1 MGITLKNKPSIFTI
15 FKEYS
20 LMAFGMFLYS
30 FGWICC
36 ILPADAAG
44 GGASGISLL
53 IYHIT
58 GGAISVGTMV
68 LIINAILLI
77 IAGFVVG
84 WNFGIKT
91 IYCVVVMSV
100 IMHFL
105 QMWFTAPDGW
115 VAQEVVASTIK
126 GFLND
131 YPNLAQLLSD
141 LSPNLSTETVD
152 AITNLPATLSN
163 PENAT
168 LANIAPRALPS
179 DISNNIVIDLI
190 GKWKEGAETLPI
202 KLKDILPNIHGESKP
217 IVDVFRLD
225 NRLLSAI
232 LGGICSGVGVAICF
246 QQGGST
252 GGSDIVVMIVNK
264 FYTISYGKFIRYTDG
279 VIISSALFLPEI
291 GIDGVIYGFVM
302 VAEFSYTVDMILS
315 GNQQS
320 SQIFIVSKDY
330 KAVAD
335 AINNEAK
342 RGATV
347 IDAMGWYSKDNSKVV
362 MCVCR
367 KRDLA
372 MVLKVVRS
380 VDPDAFITIG
390 SVMGVYGKGFDALNK
405 I

>member
-1 MGITLKNKPSIFTI
+1 MGISLNKTSVATTI
-15 FKEYS
+15 KEYV

-36 ILPADAAG
+36 ILPANAAG
-44 GGASGISLL
+44 GGATGLSLL
-53 IYHIT
+53 LYHIT
-58 GGAISVGTMV
+58 GGAISIGTMV

-77 IAGFVVG
+77 IAGFIVG

-91 IYCVVVMSV
+91 IYCVVVMSI

-105 QMWFTAPDGW
+105 QVWFTTPDGW
-115 VAQEVVASTIK
+115 VAQIITMRDA
-126 GFLND
+126 L
-131 YPNLAQLLSD
+131 
-141 LSPNLSTETVD
+141 TVPD
-152 AITNLPATLSN
+152 GT
-163 PENAT
+163 
-168 LANIAPRALPS
+168 
-179 DISNNIVIDLI
+179 
-190 GKWKEGAETLPI
+190 
-202 KLKDILPNIHGESKP
+202 
-217 IVDVFRLD
+217 IVDLFNLN

-232 LGGICSGVGVAICF
+232 LGGICSGVGVAMCF

-279 VIISSALFLPEI
+279 VIISSALFLPDV

-302 VAEFSYTVDMILS
+302 MAVFSYTVDMILS

-320 SQIFIVSKDY
+320 SQIFIICKDY
-330 KAVAD
+330 EAMAD

-347 IDAMGWYSKDNSKVV
+347 IDSMGWYSKGNSKIV

-372 MVLKVVRS
+372 MVLKVVRN
-380 VDPDAFITIG
+380 VDPEAFITIG
-390 SVMGVYGKGFDALNK
+390 SVMGVYGKGFEALNK
-405 I
+405 V

>member
-1 MGITLKNKPSIFTI
+1 MGISLKNAPSIFTI

-30 FGWICC
+30 FGWLCC

-44 GGASGISLL
+44 GGATGLSLL

-58 GGAISVGTMV
+58 GGVISIGTMV

-77 IAGFVVG
+77 IAGFIVG
-84 WNFGIKT
+84 WNFGVKT

-105 QMWFTAPDGW
+105 QMWCTIGEAGNWIADLVAPDGML
-115 VAQEVVASTIK
+115 TKI
-126 GFLND
+126 
-131 YPNLAQLLSD
+131 
-141 LSPNLSTETVD
+141 
-152 AITNLPATLSN
+152 N
-163 PENAT
+163 PEG
-168 LANIAPRALPS
+168 IEE
-179 DISNNIVIDLI
+179 I
-190 GKWKEGAETLPI
+190 I
-202 KLKDILPNIHGESKP
+202 KLKDGT
-217 IVDVFRLD
+217 IVDIFNLD

-232 LGGICSGVGVAICF
+232 LGGICSGIGVAVCF

-302 VAEFSYTVDMILS
+302 VAVFSYTVDMILS

-330 KAVAD
+330 QAMAD

-347 IDAMGWYSKDNSKVV
+347 IDAMGWYSKDNSKIV

-380 VDPDAFITIG
+380 VDPEAFITIG

-405 I
+405 V

>member
-1 MGITLKNKPSIFTI
+1 MQLSLNKPNILTI
-15 FKEYS
+15 LKEYS
-20 LMAFGMFLYS
+20 LMFVGMFLYS

-44 GGASGISLL
+44 GGATGLSLL
-53 IYHIT
+53 IYHLT

-68 LIINAILLI
+68 LIINVILLI

-105 QMWFTAPDGW
+105 QVWFTTPTGW
-115 VAQEVVASTIK
+115 VAEFITARDSLEVPDGT
-126 GFLND
+126 
-131 YPNLAQLLSD
+131 
-141 LSPNLSTETVD
+141 
-152 AITNLPATLSN
+152 
-163 PENAT
+163 
-168 LANIAPRALPS
+168 
-179 DISNNIVIDLI
+179 
-190 GKWKEGAETLPI
+190 
-202 KLKDILPNIHGESKP
+202 
-217 IVDVFRLD
+217 IVDLFNLK

-232 LGGICSGVGVAICF
+232 LGGICSGLGVALCF

-264 FYTISYGKFIRYTDG
+264 FYTISYGKFIRYTDA
-279 VIISSALFLPEI
+279 VIIGSALFLPEV
-291 GIDGVIYGFVM
+291 GIDGVIYGYVM
-302 VAEFSYTVDMILS
+302 VAVFSYTVDMILS

-320 SQIFIVSKDY
+320 SQIFIVGKDY
-330 KAVAD
+330 KAIAD

-372 MVLKVVRS
+372 MVLKVVRG
-380 VDPDAFITIG
+380 VDPEAFITIG

-405 I
+405 V

>member
-1 MGITLKNKPSIFTI
+1 MGISLNRTTVATTI
-15 FKEYS
+15 KEYV

-36 ILPADAAG
+36 ILPANAAG
-44 GGASGISLL
+44 GGATGLSLL
-53 IYHIT
+53 IYHIAD
-58 GGAISVGTMV
+58 GAISIGTMV
-68 LIINAILLI
+68 LIINAILLV

-105 QMWFTAPDGW
+105 QVWFTTPEGW
-115 VAQEVVASTIK
+115 VAQIITTRDA
-126 GFLND
+126 L
-131 YPNLAQLLSD
+131 
-141 LSPNLSTETVD
+141 TVPGG
-152 AITNLPATLSN
+152 T
-163 PENAT
+163 
-168 LANIAPRALPS
+168 
-179 DISNNIVIDLI
+179 
-190 GKWKEGAETLPI
+190 
-202 KLKDILPNIHGESKP
+202 
-217 IVDVFRLD
+217 IVDLFNLQ

-232 LGGICSGVGVAICF
+232 LGGICSGVGVAMCF

-264 FYTISYGKFIRYTDG
+264 FYSISYGKFIRYTDG
-279 VIISSALFLPEI
+279 VIISAALFLPDV

-302 VAEFSYTVDMILS
+302 MAVFSYTVDMILS

-320 SQIFIVSKDY
+320 SQIFIVCKDY
-330 KAVAD
+330 KAMAD
-335 AINNEAK
+335 AINTEAK

-372 MVLKVVRS
+372 MVLKIVRNIDS
-380 VDPDAFITIG
+380 EAFITIG
-390 SVMGVYGKGFDALNK
+390 SVMGVYGKGFEALNK
-405 I
+405 V

>member
-1 MGITLKNKPSIFTI
+1 MTTT
-15 FKEYS
+15 KEYI
-20 LMAFGMFLYS
+20 LMTLGMALYS

-36 ILPADAAG
+36 ILPANAAG
-44 GGASGISLL
+44 GGATGLSLL
-53 IYHIT
+53 IYHLT
-58 GGAISVGTMV
+58 GGVISIGTMV
-68 LIINAILLI
+68 LIINAILLV
-77 IAGFVVG
+77 IAGFIVG
-84 WNFGIKT
+84 WKFGIKT

-105 QMWFTAPDGW
+105 QEWFTIGDPNGW
-115 VAQEVVASTIK
+115 VADIITK
-126 GFLND
+126 RD
-131 YPNLAQLLSD
+131 NL
-141 LSPNLSTETVD
+141 
-152 AITNLPATLSN
+152 
-163 PENAT
+163 
-168 LANIAPRALPS
+168 
-179 DISNNIVIDLI
+179 
-190 GKWKEGAETLPI
+190 TLP
-202 KLKDILPNIHGESKP
+202 NGT
-217 IVDVFRLD
+217 IVDLFNLG

-232 LGGICSGVGVAICF
+232 LGGICSGIGVALCF

-264 FYTISYGKFIRYTDG
+264 FYSISYGKFIRYTDSL
-279 VIISSALFLPEI
+279 IISAALFIPDV

-302 VAEFSYTVDMILS
+302 VAVFSYTVDMILS

-320 SQIFIVSKDY
+320 SQIFIICKDY
-330 KAVAD
+330 KAMAD

-372 MVLKVVRS
+372 MVLKVVRA
-380 VDPDAFITIG
+380 VDPEAFITIG

>member
-1 MGITLKNKPSIFTI
+1 MGISLNKTSILST
-15 FKEYS
+15 FKEYL
-20 LMAFGMFLYS
+20 LMALGMFLYS

-36 ILPADAAG
+36 ILPANAAG
-44 GGASGISLL
+44 GGATGLSLL
-53 IYHIT
+53 LYHIT
-58 GGAISVGTMV
+58 GGAISIGTMV
-68 LIINAILLI
+68 LTINAILLI
-77 IAGFVVG
+77 IAGFIVG

-105 QMWFTAPDGW
+105 QIWFTTPDGW
-115 VAQEVVASTIK
+115 VAQII
-126 GFLND
+126 
-131 YPNLAQLLSD
+131 
-141 LSPNLSTETVD
+141 TVRD
-152 AITNLPATLSN
+152 ALTV
-163 PENAT
+163 PEGT
-168 LANIAPRALPS
+168 
-179 DISNNIVIDLI
+179 
-190 GKWKEGAETLPI
+190 
-202 KLKDILPNIHGESKP
+202 
-217 IVDVFRLD
+217 IVDLFNLQ

-232 LGGICSGVGVAICF
+232 LGGICSGVGVALCF

-279 VIISSALFLPEI
+279 VIISSALFLPDV

-302 VAEFSYTVDMILS
+302 VAVFSYTVDMILS

-320 SQIFIVSKDY
+320 NQIFIVCKDY
-330 KAVAD
+330 KAMAD

-347 IDAMGWYSKDNSKVV
+347 IDSIGWYSKEESKIV

-367 KRDLA
+367 KRDQA

-380 VDPDAFITIG
+380 VDPEAFITIG

-405 I
+405 V

>member
-1 MGITLKNKPSIFTI
+1 MGISLNRTTI
-15 FKEYS
+15 GTTIKEYT
-20 LMAFGMFLYS
+20 LMALGMFLYS

-36 ILPADAAG
+36 ILPANAAG
-44 GGASGISLL
+44 GGATGLSLIL
-53 IYHIT
+53 YHIA
-58 GGAISVGTMV
+58 GGAISIGTMV
-68 LIINAILLI
+68 LIINAILLV

-91 IYCVVVMSV
+91 IYCVVVMSI

-105 QMWFTAPDGW
+105 QVWFTTPDGW
-115 VAQEVVASTIK
+115 VAQIITVRDALTV
-126 GFLND
+126 
-131 YPNLAQLLSD
+131 PNG
-141 LSPNLSTETVD
+141 T
-152 AITNLPATLSN
+152 
-163 PENAT
+163 
-168 LANIAPRALPS
+168 
-179 DISNNIVIDLI
+179 
-190 GKWKEGAETLPI
+190 
-202 KLKDILPNIHGESKP
+202 
-217 IVDVFRLD
+217 IVDLFNLQ

-232 LGGICSGVGVAICF
+232 LGGICSGIGVAMCF

-264 FYTISYGKFIRYTDG
+264 FYTISYGKFIRLTDG
-279 VIISSALFLPEI
+279 VIISSALFLPDV

-302 VAEFSYTVDMILS
+302 VAVFSYTVDMILS

-330 KAVAD
+330 KAMAD

-347 IDAMGWYSKDNSKVV
+347 IDAMGWYSKDNSKIV

-372 MVLKVVRS
+372 MVLKIVRN
-380 VDPDAFITIG
+380 VDPEAFITIG
-390 SVMGVYGKGFDALNK
+390 SVMGVYGKGFEALNK
-405 I
+405 V

>member
-1 MGITLKNKPSIFTI
+1 MGISLNKATI
-15 FKEYS
+15 GTTVKEYT
-20 LMAFGMFLYS
+20 LMALGMFLYS

-36 ILPADAAG
+36 ILPANAAG
-44 GGASGISLL
+44 GGATGLSLL

-58 GGAISVGTMV
+58 GGAISIGTMV
-68 LIINAILLI
+68 LIINAILLV

-91 IYCVVVMSV
+91 IYCVVVMSI

-105 QMWFTAPDGW
+105 QVWFTTPDGW
-115 VAQEVVASTIK
+115 VAQMITIRDA
-126 GFLND
+126 LNV
-131 YPNLAQLLSD
+131 PNG
-141 LSPNLSTETVD
+141 T
-152 AITNLPATLSN
+152 
-163 PENAT
+163 
-168 LANIAPRALPS
+168 
-179 DISNNIVIDLI
+179 
-190 GKWKEGAETLPI
+190 
-202 KLKDILPNIHGESKP
+202 
-217 IVDVFRLD
+217 IVDLFNLN

-232 LGGICSGVGVAICF
+232 LGGICSGVGVAMCF

-279 VIISSALFLPEI
+279 VIISSALFLPNV

-302 VAEFSYTVDMILS
+302 VVIFSYTVDMILS

-320 SQIFIVSKDY
+320 SQIFIICKDY
-330 KAVAD
+330 KAMAD

-347 IDAMGWYSKDNSKVV
+347 VDSMGWYSKESSKMV

-405 I
+405 V

>member
-1 MGITLKNKPSIFTI
+1 MGITLNKPNLFTI

-53 IYHIT
+53 IYHLT
-58 GGAISVGTMV
+58 GGAISIGTMV
-68 LIINAILLI
+68 LIINAILLV
-77 IAGFVVG
+77 IAGFIVG

-91 IYCVVVMSV
+91 IYCVLVMSV

-105 QMWFTAPDGW
+105 QVWFTTPDGM
-115 VAQEVVASTIK
+115 VAKIITVRDA
-126 GFLND
+126 
-131 YPNLAQLLSD
+131 LSVPD
-141 LSPNLSTETVD
+141 GT
-152 AITNLPATLSN
+152 
-163 PENAT
+163 
-168 LANIAPRALPS
+168 
-179 DISNNIVIDLI
+179 
-190 GKWKEGAETLPI
+190 
-202 KLKDILPNIHGESKP
+202 
-217 IVDVFRLD
+217 IVDLFNLK

-279 VIISSALFLPEI
+279 VIISSALLLPEI

-302 VAEFSYTVDMILS
+302 VGVFSYTVDMILS

-320 SQIFIVSKDY
+320 TQIFIICKDY
-330 KAVAD
+330 KAMAD
-335 AINNEAK
+335 AINTQAK

-347 IDAMGWYSKDNSKVV
+347 IDSMGWYSKDQSKIV

-367 KRDLA
+367 KRDQS
-372 MVLKVVRS
+372 MVLKVVKQ

-405 I
+405 V

>member
-1 MGITLKNKPSIFTI
+1 MGISLNKTSVLTTI
-15 FKEYS
+15 KEYL
-20 LMAFGMFLYS
+20 LMTLGMTLYS

-44 GGASGISLL
+44 GGATGLSLL
-53 IYHIT
+53 LYHLT
-58 GGAISVGTMV
+58 GGAISIGTMV

-91 IYCVVVMSV
+91 IYCVVSMSV
-100 IMHFL
+100 VMHFL
-105 QMWFTAPDGW
+105 QVWFTVPDGW
-115 VAQEVVASTIK
+115 IAEFIVAR
-126 GFLND
+126 D
-131 YPNLAQLLSD
+131 NL
-141 LSPNLSTETVD
+141 
-152 AITNLPATLSN
+152 
-163 PENAT
+163 T
-168 LANIAPRALPS
+168 LA
-179 DISNNIVIDLI
+179 D
-190 GKWKEGAETLPI
+190 GA
-202 KLKDILPNIHGESKP
+202 
-217 IVDVFRLD
+217 IVDLFNLK

-232 LGGICSGVGVAICF
+232 LGGICSGVGVAMCF

-279 VIISSALFLPEI
+279 IIISSALFIPEV

-302 VAEFSYTVDMILS
+302 VAVFSYTVDMILS

-330 KAVAD
+330 KAVAN
-335 AINNEAK
+335 AINDDAK

-347 IDAMGWYSKDNSKVV
+347 IDAMGWYSKNETKVV

-372 MVLKVVRS
+372 MVLKVVRG
-380 VDPDAFITIG
+380 VDPEAFITIG

-405 I
+405 V

>member
-1 MGITLKNKPSIFTI
+1 MTLG
-15 FKEYS
+15 
-20 LMAFGMFLYS
+20 MALYS

-36 ILPADAAG
+36 ILPANAAG
-44 GGASGISLL
+44 GGATGLSLL
-53 IYHIT
+53 IYHLT
-58 GGAISVGTMV
+58 GGVISIGTMV
-68 LIINAILLI
+68 LIINAILLV
-77 IAGFVVG
+77 IAGFIVG
-84 WNFGIKT
+84 WKFGIKT

-105 QMWFTAPDGW
+105 QEWFTIGDPNGW
-115 VAQEVVASTIK
+115 VAEIITK
-126 GFLND
+126 RD
-131 YPNLAQLLSD
+131 NL
-141 LSPNLSTETVD
+141 
-152 AITNLPATLSN
+152 
-163 PENAT
+163 
-168 LANIAPRALPS
+168 
-179 DISNNIVIDLI
+179 
-190 GKWKEGAETLPI
+190 TLP
-202 KLKDILPNIHGESKP
+202 NGT
-217 IVDVFRLD
+217 IVDLFNLG

-232 LGGICSGVGVAICF
+232 LGGICSGIGVALCF

-264 FYTISYGKFIRYTDG
+264 FYSISYGKFIRYTDSL
-279 VIISSALFLPEI
+279 IISAALFIPDV

-302 VAEFSYTVDMILS
+302 VAVFSYTVDMILS

-320 SQIFIVSKDY
+320 SQIFIICKDY
-330 KAVAD
+330 KAMAD

-372 MVLKVVRS
+372 MVLKVVRA
-380 VDPDAFITIG
+380 VDPEAFITIG

>member
-1 MGITLKNKPSIFTI
+1 MGISLNKATVATTV
-15 FKEYS
+15 KEYV

-36 ILPADAAG
+36 ILPANAAG
-44 GGASGISLL
+44 GGATGLSLL
-53 IYHIT
+53 LYHIA
-58 GGAISVGTMV
+58 GGAISIGTMV

-77 IAGFVVG
+77 IAGFIVG

-91 IYCVVVMSV
+91 IYCVVVMSI

-105 QMWFTAPDGW
+105 QVWFTTPDGW
-115 VAQEVVASTIK
+115 VAQIITMRDALTV
-126 GFLND
+126 
-131 YPNLAQLLSD
+131 PNG
-141 LSPNLSTETVD
+141 T
-152 AITNLPATLSN
+152 
-163 PENAT
+163 
-168 LANIAPRALPS
+168 
-179 DISNNIVIDLI
+179 
-190 GKWKEGAETLPI
+190 
-202 KLKDILPNIHGESKP
+202 
-217 IVDVFRLD
+217 IVDLFNLN

-232 LGGICSGVGVAICF
+232 LGGICSGVGVAMCF

-279 VIISSALFLPEI
+279 VIISAALFLPDV

-302 VAEFSYTVDMILS
+302 MAVFSYTVDMILS

-320 SQIFIVSKDY
+320 SQIFIICKDY
-330 KAVAD
+330 EAMAD

-347 IDAMGWYSKDNSKVV
+347 IDSMGWYSKGNSKIV

-372 MVLKVVRS
+372 MVLKVVRN
-380 VDPDAFITIG
+380 VDPEAFITIG
-390 SVMGVYGKGFDALNK
+390 SVMGFYGKGFEALK
-405 I
+405 KV

>member
-1 MGITLKNKPSIFTI
+1 MGISLNKTSVATTI
-15 FKEYS
+15 KEYV

-36 ILPADAAG
+36 ILPANAAG
-44 GGASGISLL
+44 GGATGLSLL
-53 IYHIT
+53 IYHLAD
-58 GGAISVGTMV
+58 GAISIGTMV
-68 LIINAILLI
+68 LIINAILLV

-105 QMWFTAPDGW
+105 QMWFTTPDGW
-115 VAQEVVASTIK
+115 VAQIITAR
-126 GFLND
+126 
-131 YPNLAQLLSD
+131 
-141 LSPNLSTETVD
+141 D
-152 AITNLPATLSN
+152 AL
-163 PENAT
+163 
-168 LANIAPRALPS
+168 
-179 DISNNIVIDLI
+179 
-190 GKWKEGAETLPI
+190 TLP
-202 KLKDILPNIHGESKP
+202 NGS
-217 IVDVFRLD
+217 IVDLFNLQ

-232 LGGICSGVGVAICF
+232 LGGICSGVGVAMCF

-264 FYTISYGKFIRYTDG
+264 FYSISYGKFIRYTDG
-279 VIISSALFLPEI
+279 VIISSALFLPDV

-302 VAEFSYTVDMILS
+302 VAVFSYTVDMILS

-330 KAVAD
+330 KAMAD
-335 AINNEAK
+335 AINTEAK

-372 MVLKVVRS
+372 MVLKVVRN
-380 VDPDAFITIG
+380 VDPEAFITIG
-390 SVMGVYGKGFDALNK
+390 SVMGVYGKGFEALNK
-405 I
+405 V

>member
-1 MGITLKNKPSIFTI
+1 MGISLNKTSALTTA
-15 FKEYS
+15 KEY
-20 LMAFGMFLYS
+20 LMMTLGMSLYS

-36 ILPADAAG
+36 ILPANAAG
-44 GGASGISLL
+44 GGATGLSLL
-53 IYHIT
+53 IYHLT
-58 GGAISVGTMV
+58 GGAISIGTMV
-68 LIINAILLI
+68 LIINAILLV

-91 IYCVVVMSV
+91 IYCVVSMSV
-100 IMHFL
+100 VMHFL
-105 QMWFTAPDGW
+105 QVWFTVPNGW
-115 VAQEVVASTIK
+115 IAEMIVARDS
-126 GFLND
+126 
-131 YPNLAQLLSD
+131 LS
-141 LSPNLSTETVD
+141 
-152 AITNLPATLSN
+152 
-163 PENAT
+163 
-168 LANIAPRALPS
+168 
-179 DISNNIVIDLI
+179 
-190 GKWKEGAETLPI
+190 
-202 KLKDILPNIHGESKP
+202 LPNGT
-217 IVDVFRLD
+217 IVDLFNLK

-279 VIISSALFLPEI
+279 IIISSALFLPDV

-302 VAEFSYTVDMILS
+302 VAVFSYTVDMILS

-320 SQIFIVSKDY
+320 NQIFIVSKDY
-330 KAVAD
+330 KAMAD

-342 RGATV
+342 RGATI
-347 IDAMGWYSKDNSKVV
+347 IDAMGWYSKDNSKIV

-372 MVLKVVRS
+372 MVLKVVRA

-405 I
+405 V

>member
-1 MGITLKNKPSIFTI
+1 MGISLNKATI
-15 FKEYS
+15 GTTVKEYT
-20 LMAFGMFLYS
+20 LMALGMFLYS

-36 ILPADAAG
+36 ILPANAAG
-44 GGASGISLL
+44 GGATGLSLL
-53 IYHIT
+53 LYHIT
-58 GGAISVGTMV
+58 GGAISIGTMV
-68 LIINAILLI
+68 LIINIILLI
-77 IAGFVVG
+77 IAGFIVG

-105 QMWFTAPDGW
+105 QVWFTTPDGW
-115 VAQEVVASTIK
+115 VAQIITARDA
-126 GFLND
+126 L
-131 YPNLAQLLSD
+131 
-141 LSPNLSTETVD
+141 TV
-152 AITNLPATLSN
+152 PAGT
-163 PENAT
+163 
-168 LANIAPRALPS
+168 
-179 DISNNIVIDLI
+179 
-190 GKWKEGAETLPI
+190 
-202 KLKDILPNIHGESKP
+202 
-217 IVDVFRLD
+217 IVDLFNLN

-232 LGGICSGVGVAICF
+232 LGGICSGVGVAMCF

-279 VIISSALFLPEI
+279 VIISSAIFLPDV

-302 VAEFSYTVDMILS
+302 VAVFSYTVDMILS

-320 SQIFIVSKDY
+320 SQIFIVCKDY
-330 KAVAD
+330 QAMAD

-347 IDAMGWYSKDNSKVV
+347 IDSMGWYSKDNSKIV

-372 MVLKVVRS
+372 MVLKVVRN
-380 VDPDAFITIG
+380 VDPEAFITIG
-390 SVMGVYGKGFDALNK
+390 SVMGVYGKGFEALNK
-405 I
+405 V

>member
-1 MGITLKNKPSIFTI
+1 MGISLNKATI
-15 FKEYS
+15 GTTVKEYT
-20 LMAFGMFLYS
+20 LMALGMFLYS

-36 ILPADAAG
+36 ILPANAAG
-44 GGASGISLL
+44 GGATGLSLL

-58 GGAISVGTMV
+58 GGAISIGTMV

-77 IAGFVVG
+77 IAGFIVG

-105 QMWFTAPDGW
+105 QVWFTTPDGW
-115 VAQEVVASTIK
+115 IAQIITVRDALTVPAGTI
-126 GFLND
+126 
-131 YPNLAQLLSD
+131 
-141 LSPNLSTETVD
+141 
-152 AITNLPATLSN
+152 
-163 PENAT
+163 
-168 LANIAPRALPS
+168 
-179 DISNNIVIDLI
+179 IDLFN
-190 GKWKEGAETLPI
+190 LQ
-202 KLKDILPNIHGESKP
+202 
-217 IVDVFRLD
+217 

-232 LGGICSGVGVAICF
+232 LGGICSGVGVALCF

-279 VIISSALFLPEI
+279 VIISSAIFLPDV

-302 VAEFSYTVDMILS
+302 VAVFSYTVDMILS

-320 SQIFIVSKDY
+320 SQIFIVCKDY
-330 KAVAD
+330 QAMAD

-347 IDAMGWYSKDNSKVV
+347 IDSMGWYSKDNSKIV

-372 MVLKVVRS
+372 MVLKVVRN
-380 VDPDAFITIG
+380 VDPEAFITIG
-390 SVMGVYGKGFDALNK
+390 SVMGVYGKGFEALNK
-405 I
+405 V

>member
-1 MGITLKNKPSIFTI
+1 MGISLNRTSIGTTI
-15 FKEYS
+15 KEYV
-20 LMAFGMFLYS
+20 LMALGMFLYS

-36 ILPADAAG
+36 ILPANAAG
-44 GGASGISLL
+44 GGATGLSLIL
-53 IYHIT
+53 YHIA
-58 GGAISVGTMV
+58 GGAISIGTMV
-68 LIINAILLI
+68 LIINAILLV

-91 IYCVVVMSV
+91 IYCVVVMSI

-105 QMWFTAPDGW
+105 QVWFTTPDGW
-115 VAQEVVASTIK
+115 VAQIITVRDALTV
-126 GFLND
+126 
-131 YPNLAQLLSD
+131 PNG
-141 LSPNLSTETVD
+141 T
-152 AITNLPATLSN
+152 
-163 PENAT
+163 
-168 LANIAPRALPS
+168 
-179 DISNNIVIDLI
+179 
-190 GKWKEGAETLPI
+190 
-202 KLKDILPNIHGESKP
+202 
-217 IVDVFRLD
+217 IVDLFNLK

-232 LGGICSGVGVAICF
+232 LGGICSGIGVAMCF

-264 FYTISYGKFIRYTDG
+264 FYTISYGKFIRLTDG
-279 VIISSALFLPEI
+279 VIISSALFLPDV

-302 VAEFSYTVDMILS
+302 VAVFSYTVDMILS

-330 KAVAD
+330 KAMAD
-335 AINNEAK
+335 AINQEAK

-347 IDAMGWYSKDNSKVV
+347 IDAMGWYSKENSKIV

-372 MVLKVVRS
+372 MVLKVVRN
-380 VDPDAFITIG
+380 VDPEAFITIG

-405 I
+405 V

>member
-1 MGITLKNKPSIFTI
+1 MGISLNKTSILST
-15 FKEYS
+15 FKEYL
-20 LMAFGMFLYS
+20 LMALGMFLYS

-36 ILPADAAG
+36 ILPANAAG
-44 GGASGISLL
+44 GGATGLSLL
-53 IYHIT
+53 LYHIT
-58 GGAISVGTMV
+58 GGAISIGTMV

-77 IAGFVVG
+77 IAGFIVG

-105 QMWFTAPDGW
+105 QIWFTTPDGW
-115 VAQEVVASTIK
+115 VAQII
-126 GFLND
+126 
-131 YPNLAQLLSD
+131 
-141 LSPNLSTETVD
+141 TVRD
-152 AITNLPATLSN
+152 ALTV
-163 PENAT
+163 PEGT
-168 LANIAPRALPS
+168 
-179 DISNNIVIDLI
+179 
-190 GKWKEGAETLPI
+190 
-202 KLKDILPNIHGESKP
+202 
-217 IVDVFRLD
+217 IVDLFNLQ

-232 LGGICSGVGVAICF
+232 LGGICSGVGVALCF

-279 VIISSALFLPEI
+279 VIISSALFLPDV

-302 VAEFSYTVDMILS
+302 VAVFSYTVDMILS

-320 SQIFIVSKDY
+320 NQIFIVCKDY
-330 KAVAD
+330 KAMAD

-347 IDAMGWYSKDNSKVV
+347 IDSIGWYSKEESKIV

-367 KRDLA
+367 KRDQA

-380 VDPDAFITIG
+380 VDPEAFITIG

-405 I
+405 V

>member
-1 MGITLKNKPSIFTI
+1 MGISLNKSTIGTTLK
-15 FKEYS
+15 EYT
-20 LMAFGMFLYS
+20 LMALGMFLYS

-36 ILPADAAG
+36 ILPANAAG
-44 GGASGISLL
+44 GGATGLSLL
-53 IYHIT
+53 LYHLT
-58 GGAISVGTMV
+58 GGAISIGTMV
-68 LIINAILLI
+68 LIINIILLI
-77 IAGFVVG
+77 IAGFIVG

-105 QMWFTAPDGW
+105 QIWFTTPDGW
-115 VAQEVVASTIK
+115 VAQIITARDALTV
-126 GFLND
+126 
-131 YPNLAQLLSD
+131 PNG
-141 LSPNLSTETVD
+141 T
-152 AITNLPATLSN
+152 
-163 PENAT
+163 
-168 LANIAPRALPS
+168 
-179 DISNNIVIDLI
+179 
-190 GKWKEGAETLPI
+190 
-202 KLKDILPNIHGESKP
+202 
-217 IVDVFRLD
+217 IVDLFNLN

-232 LGGICSGVGVAICF
+232 LGGICSGVGVAMCF

-279 VIISSALFLPEI
+279 VIISSALFLPDV

-302 VAEFSYTVDMILS
+302 VAVFSYTVDMILS

-330 KAVAD
+330 KTMAD
-335 AINNEAK
+335 AINQEAK

-347 IDAMGWYSKDNSKVV
+347 IDAMGWYSKENSKVV

-372 MVLKVVRS
+372 MVLKVVRA

>member
-1 MGITLKNKPSIFTI
+1 MGIALNKTSVLTTT
-15 FKEYS
+15 KEY
-20 LMAFGMFLYS
+20 LMMTLGMTLYA

-36 ILPADAAG
+36 ILPANAAG
-44 GGASGISLL
+44 GGATGLSLL
-53 IYHIT
+53 IYHLT
-58 GGAISVGTMV
+58 GGAISIGTTV
-68 LIINAILLI
+68 LIINAILLV

-91 IYCVVVMSV
+91 IYCVVVMSIV
-100 IMHFL
+100 MHFL
-105 QMWFTAPDGW
+105 QVWFTTPTGW
-115 VAQEVVASTIK
+115 VAEMITIRDNLDVADGT
-126 GFLND
+126 
-131 YPNLAQLLSD
+131 
-141 LSPNLSTETVD
+141 
-152 AITNLPATLSN
+152 
-163 PENAT
+163 
-168 LANIAPRALPS
+168 
-179 DISNNIVIDLI
+179 
-190 GKWKEGAETLPI
+190 
-202 KLKDILPNIHGESKP
+202 
-217 IVDVFRLD
+217 IVDLFNLK

-279 VIISSALFLPEI
+279 IIISSALFLPDV

-302 VAEFSYTVDMILS
+302 VAVFSYTVDMILS

-320 SQIFIVSKDY
+320 NQIFIISKDY
-330 KAVAD
+330 KAMAD

-347 IDAMGWYSKDNSKVV
+347 IDAMGWYSKENSKVV

-372 MVLKVVRS
+372 MVLKVVRA

-405 I
+405 V

>member
-1 MGITLKNKPSIFTI
+1 MQLSLNKPNILTI

-20 LMAFGMFLYS
+20 LMFVGMFLYS

-44 GGASGISLL
+44 GGATGLSLL
-53 IYHIT
+53 IYHLT
-58 GGAISVGTMV
+58 GGVLSVGELV
-68 LIINAILLI
+68 LIINAILLV

-91 IYCVVVMSV
+91 IYCVIIMSI

-105 QMWFTAPDGW
+105 QEWFTVPDGW
-115 VAQEVVASTIK
+115 VAQIIMARDS
-126 GFLND
+126 L
-131 YPNLAQLLSD
+131 D
-141 LSPNLSTETVD
+141 LKP
-152 AITNLPATLSN
+152 
-163 PENAT
+163 
-168 LANIAPRALPS
+168 
-179 DISNNIVIDLI
+179 
-190 GKWKEGAETLPI
+190 GA
-202 KLKDILPNIHGESKP
+202 
-217 IVDVFRLD
+217 IVDLFNLN

-232 LGGICSGVGVAICF
+232 LGGICSGVGVALCF

-264 FYTISYGKFIRYTDG
+264 FHTISYGKFIRYTDG
-279 VIISSALFLPEI
+279 IIISSALFLPEV

-302 VAEFSYTVDMILS
+302 MAVFSYTVDMILS

-320 SQIFIVSKDY
+320 SQIFIVGKDY
-330 KAVAD
+330 KAIAN

-347 IDAMGWYSKDNSKVV
+347 IDAMGWYSKDNSKIV

-372 MVLKVVRS
+372 MVLKVVRN
-380 VDPDAFITIG
+380 VDPEAFITIG

>member
-1 MGITLKNKPSIFTI
+1 
-15 FKEYS
+15 
-20 LMAFGMFLYS
+20 MALGMFLYS

-36 ILPADAAG
+36 ILPANAAG
-44 GGASGISLL
+44 GGATGLSLIL
-53 IYHIT
+53 YHIA
-58 GGAISVGTMV
+58 GGAISIGTMV
-68 LIINAILLI
+68 LIINAILLV

-91 IYCVVVMSV
+91 IYCVVVMSI

-105 QMWFTAPDGW
+105 QVWFTTPDGW
-115 VAQEVVASTIK
+115 VAQIITVRDALTV
-126 GFLND
+126 
-131 YPNLAQLLSD
+131 PNG
-141 LSPNLSTETVD
+141 T
-152 AITNLPATLSN
+152 
-163 PENAT
+163 
-168 LANIAPRALPS
+168 
-179 DISNNIVIDLI
+179 
-190 GKWKEGAETLPI
+190 
-202 KLKDILPNIHGESKP
+202 
-217 IVDVFRLD
+217 IVDLFNLK

-232 LGGICSGVGVAICF
+232 LGGICSGIGVAMCF

-264 FYTISYGKFIRYTDG
+264 FYTISYGKFIRLTDG
-279 VIISSALFLPEI
+279 VIISSALFLPDV

-302 VAEFSYTVDMILS
+302 VAVFSYTVDMILS

-330 KAVAD
+330 KAMAD
-335 AINNEAK
+335 AINQEAK

-347 IDAMGWYSKDNSKVV
+347 IDAMGWYSKENSKIV

-372 MVLKVVRS
+372 MVLKVVRN
-380 VDPDAFITIG
+380 VDPEAFITIG

-405 I
+405 V

>member
-1 MGITLKNKPSIFTI
+1 MGISLKNTSIATTV
-15 FKEYS
+15 KEYV
-20 LMAFGMFLYS
+20 LMALGMFLYS

-36 ILPADAAG
+36 ILPANAAG
-44 GGASGISLL
+44 GGATGLSLI
-53 IYHIT
+53 IYHLA
-58 GGAISVGTMV
+58 GGAISIGTMV

-105 QMWFTAPDGW
+105 QIWFTTPDGW
-115 VAQEVVASTIK
+115 VAQIITVRDALTV
-126 GFLND
+126 
-131 YPNLAQLLSD
+131 PNG
-141 LSPNLSTETVD
+141 T
-152 AITNLPATLSN
+152 
-163 PENAT
+163 
-168 LANIAPRALPS
+168 
-179 DISNNIVIDLI
+179 
-190 GKWKEGAETLPI
+190 
-202 KLKDILPNIHGESKP
+202 
-217 IVDVFRLD
+217 IVDLFNLQ

-232 LGGICSGVGVAICF
+232 LGGICSGVGVAMCF

-279 VIISSALFLPEI
+279 VIISSALFLPDV

-302 VAEFSYTVDMILS
+302 VAVFSYTVDMILS

-320 SQIFIVSKDY
+320 SQIFIICKDY
-330 KAVAD
+330 KAMAD
-335 AINNEAK
+335 AINTEAK

-347 IDAMGWYSKDNSKVV
+347 IDAMGWYSKENSKVV

-372 MVLKVVRS
+372 MVLKVVRNI
-380 VDPDAFITIG
+380 DPEAFITIG
-390 SVMGVYGKGFDALNK
+390 SVMGVYGKGFEALNK
-405 I
+405 V

>member
-1 MGITLKNKPSIFTI
+1 MRISLNKATI
-15 FKEYS
+15 GTTVKEYT
-20 LMAFGMFLYS
+20 LMALGMFLYS

-36 ILPADAAG
+36 ILPANAAG
-44 GGASGISLL
+44 GGATGLSLL
-53 IYHIT
+53 LYHIT
-58 GGAISVGTMV
+58 GGAISIGTMV

-105 QMWFTAPDGW
+105 QVWFTTPDGW
-115 VAQEVVASTIK
+115 VAQMITIRDA
-126 GFLND
+126 LNVPD
-131 YPNLAQLLSD
+131 G
-141 LSPNLSTETVD
+141 T
-152 AITNLPATLSN
+152 
-163 PENAT
+163 
-168 LANIAPRALPS
+168 
-179 DISNNIVIDLI
+179 
-190 GKWKEGAETLPI
+190 
-202 KLKDILPNIHGESKP
+202 
-217 IVDVFRLD
+217 IVDLFNLN
-225 NRLLSAI
+225 NRLLSTI
-232 LGGICSGVGVAICF
+232 LGGICSGVGVAMCF

-279 VIISSALFLPEI
+279 VIISSALFLPNV

-302 VAEFSYTVDMILS
+302 VVIFSYTVDMILS

-320 SQIFIVSKDY
+320 SQIFIICKDY
-330 KAVAD
+330 KAMAD

-347 IDAMGWYSKDNSKVV
+347 VDSMGWYSKENSKMV

-372 MVLKVVRS
+372 MVLKIVRN
-380 VDPDAFITIG
+380 VDPEAFITIG
-390 SVMGVYGKGFDALNK
+390 SVMGVYGKGFEALNK
-405 I
+405 V

>member
-1 MGITLKNKPSIFTI
+1 MGISLNRKSTATI
-15 FKEYS
+15 IKEYV

-36 ILPADAAG
+36 ILPANAAG
-44 GGASGISLL
+44 GGATGLSLL
-53 IYHIT
+53 LYHLT
-58 GGAISVGTMV
+58 GGAISIGTMV

-105 QMWFTAPDGW
+105 QIWFSTPDGW
-115 VAQEVVASTIK
+115 VAEIITIRDA
-126 GFLND
+126 LSV
-131 YPNLAQLLSD
+131 PNG
-141 LSPNLSTETVD
+141 T
-152 AITNLPATLSN
+152 
-163 PENAT
+163 
-168 LANIAPRALPS
+168 
-179 DISNNIVIDLI
+179 
-190 GKWKEGAETLPI
+190 
-202 KLKDILPNIHGESKP
+202 
-217 IVDVFRLD
+217 IVDLFNLE

-232 LGGICSGVGVAICF
+232 LGGICSGVGVAMCF
-246 QQGGST
+246 LQGGST
-252 GGSDIVVMIVNK
+252 GGSDIVVLIVNK

-279 VIISSALFLPEI
+279 VIITSALFLPDV

-302 VAEFSYTVDMILS
+302 MAVFSYTVDMILS

-320 SQIFIVSKDY
+320 SQIFIISKDY

-347 IDAMGWYSKDNSKVV
+347 IDAMGWYSKNNSKVV

-372 MVLKVVRS
+372 MVLKTVRN
-380 VDPDAFITIG
+380 VDSEAFITIG
-390 SVMGVYGKGFDALNK
+390 SVMGVYGKGFEALNK
-405 I
+405 V

>member
-1 MGITLKNKPSIFTI
+1 MGISLNRTTVATTI
-15 FKEYS
+15 KEYV

-36 ILPADAAG
+36 ILPANAAG
-44 GGASGISLL
+44 GGATGLSLL
-53 IYHIT
+53 IYHIAD
-58 GGAISVGTMV
+58 GAISIGTMV
-68 LIINAILLI
+68 LIINAILLV

-105 QMWFTAPDGW
+105 QVWFTTPEGW
-115 VAQEVVASTIK
+115 VAQIITTRDA
-126 GFLND
+126 L
-131 YPNLAQLLSD
+131 
-141 LSPNLSTETVD
+141 TVPGG
-152 AITNLPATLSN
+152 T
-163 PENAT
+163 
-168 LANIAPRALPS
+168 
-179 DISNNIVIDLI
+179 
-190 GKWKEGAETLPI
+190 
-202 KLKDILPNIHGESKP
+202 
-217 IVDVFRLD
+217 IVDLFNLQ

-232 LGGICSGVGVAICF
+232 LGGICSGVGVAMCF

-264 FYTISYGKFIRYTDG
+264 FYSISYGKFIRYTDG
-279 VIISSALFLPEI
+279 VIISAALFLPDV

-302 VAEFSYTVDMILS
+302 MAVFSYTVDMILS

-320 SQIFIVSKDY
+320 SQIFIVCKDY
-330 KAVAD
+330 KAMAD
-335 AINNEAK
+335 AINTEAK

-372 MVLKVVRS
+372 MVLKVVRNIDS
-380 VDPDAFITIG
+380 EAFITIG
-390 SVMGVYGKGFDALNK
+390 SVMGVYGKGFEALNK
-405 I
+405 V